1 MMVDDAT
8 AKINLELVIQLR
20 GRGLCLRIDHHFADI
35 DMRGPGDAVED
46 GISALHTV
54 YTFF

>member
-8 AKINLELVIQLR
+8 AKINLELAIQLR

-35 DMRGPGDAVED
+35 DMRGPSNTVDD
-46 GISALHTV
+46 GITALHSV
-54 YTFF
+54 YIFF